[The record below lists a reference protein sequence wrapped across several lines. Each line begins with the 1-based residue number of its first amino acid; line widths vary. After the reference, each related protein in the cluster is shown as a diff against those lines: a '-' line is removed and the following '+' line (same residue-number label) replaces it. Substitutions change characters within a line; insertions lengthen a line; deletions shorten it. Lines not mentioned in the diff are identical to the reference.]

1 MGCCGACWCGC
12 GGSHAVCCGGVG
24 CCGGTAACGCCV
36 GPSPV
41 EGVRGSCPG
50 ASGCGYWVTA
60 VVLPLRGRAAGVLDR
75 PSAGGLTRC
84 WRVAVSRLDV
94 RRRQFPQK
102 VGAPEIGCR
111 VQYRP
116 GLGSAVSTSG
126 SGAPDGGPSDRGSPL
141 SCSARWRLSVPT
153 RGPFVRVLLGVGV
166 ALAAVLAL
174 IGGVAPPGSRAAARL
189 PAGGG
194 PPPPG
199 AGGGPGAGGRPPAR
213 RR

>member
-75 PSAGGLTRC
+75 RSAGGLTRC

-94 RRRQFPQK
+94 RRRQFPEKWVPRK
-102 VGAPEIGCR
+102 VGAECNPGPAW
-111 VQYRP
+111 VVPYRP
-116 GLGSAVSTSG
+116 AG
-126 SGAPDGGPSDRGSPL
+126 
-141 SCSARWRLSVPT
+141 
-153 RGPFVRVLLGVGV
+153 
-166 ALAAVLAL
+166 
-174 IGGVAPPGSRAAARL
+174 AARRTADRATADHRC
-189 PAGGG
+189 PAPHAGG
-194 PPPPG
+194 
-199 AGGGPGAGGRPPAR
+199 
-213 RR
+213 